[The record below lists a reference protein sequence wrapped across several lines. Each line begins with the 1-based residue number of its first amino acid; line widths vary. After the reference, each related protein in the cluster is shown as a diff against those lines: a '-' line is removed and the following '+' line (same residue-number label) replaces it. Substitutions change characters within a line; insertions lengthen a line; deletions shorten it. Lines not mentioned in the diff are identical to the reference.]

1 VAWQKALRI
10 VVALVGI
17 AVSLAVYFTMRERQV
32 APPPQPVERVDPA
45 ATIEISGSV
54 LKSFTE
60 TFKDFEVN
68 KARYSQYSDG
78 SFKLTPDGADR
89 LQIVIYRG
97 ETRTFR
103 IAAREARVSPDR
115 NHFELTGPLRMDDSD
130 GFWLETDTAT
140 VNRLDSI
147 VQIPGAA
154 TFGKGRMSGSGTAL
168 TYDEARQVLAISKQT
183 QVRTV
188 DESGKTV
195 MQLSSEA
202 AMLDRMQHLLTAD
215 AGVSVMRNDQV
226 IAADHATSRLGPNND
241 VVTFI
246 ELHGNS
252 QVTGGP
258 PIEAMSARDISL
270 DYTDDGKTLEAVKMA
285 GSAAAAMVG
294 QGGSSGRR
302 IAAETLDLGFAADG
316 KLTAA
321 IGRGNVRMT
330 LPAGA
335 DTPPRTITAQALDG
349 TGEAGKGLTSVR
361 FTTDVT
367 YVEEPLPAKGAAAD
381 KPSGTR
387 SAKAPKLEL
396 SMSDDAVNAAIFS
409 APPGG
414 GQVTFE
420 ETGLKACAPRAE
432 YRPEKGSLLLSGATK
447 AVKPMVAEEQTA
459 IEGQTINVG
468 LDTRR
473 MTASGGTTTW
483 MRAKGVT
490 RCRPSAQRSAKEQ
503 GANNVPRLLKADAPA
518 TITAP
523 ELEYESERGYAVFS
537 GGPDRGRSTLDQDD
551 TTITGDRIVIDQTKG
566 DLTVTGR
573 ASAQLL
579 LDGKRTNTQAHE
591 IRYVD
596 EKRSIAFDSDAKAGT
611 KEVLLRSGPESDLRA
626 GSIDATLA
634 AKDNMMERM
643 KARSN
648 VSIVEGAH
656 IVTGGTT
663 LDYTASTGEY
673 VVRSNGSAPV
683 VAITRNGSEC
693 RRNNGGL
700 IRFYKGKSK
709 TVEVEGGGFRNASLD
724 QSKAACTPTR

>member
-1 VAWQKALRI
+1 MAWQKPLRI

-17 AVSLAVYFTMRERQV
+17 AVALAVYLTMRERQA
-32 APPPQPVERVDPA
+32 APPPKPVARIDDK
-45 ATIEISGSV
+45 ATLEIFDSV
-54 LKSFTE
+54 LERFAGLDKEFSVKYDRF
-60 TFKDFEVN
+60 
-68 KARYSQYSDG
+68 ARNPDG
-78 SFKLTPDGADR
+78 SIGLFGNITIRIRKGENRTI
-89 LQIVIYRG
+89 QIK
-97 ETRTFR
+97 
-103 IAAREARVSPDR
+103 AREAKVSQGET
-115 NHFELTGPLRMDDSD
+115 HFELIGPVRLDDSD
-130 GFWLETDTAT
+130 GFWLETATAT
-140 VNRLDSI
+140 VNQPDSI
-147 VQIPGAA
+147 THIPGAA
-154 TFGKGRMSGSGTAL
+154 TFGKGRMSGSGIGINYEDT
-168 TYDEARQVLAISKQT
+168 RQVLLISKQT
-183 QVRTV
+183 QVKTV

-195 MQLSSEA
+195 MQLSSET
-202 AMLDRMQHLLTAD
+202 AMLDRMQHVLTAD
-215 AGVSVMRNDQV
+215 TGVQVMRNDQM

-294 QGGSSGRR
+294 QGGNSGRR

-316 KLTAA
+316 MLTAA

-330 LPAGA
+330 LPAGG
-335 DTPPRTITAQALDG
+335 DTPPRTVTAQALDG
-349 TGEAGKGLTSVR
+349 TGEAGKGLTSVT

-367 YVEEPLPAKGAAAD
+367 YVEESLPAKGTAAD

-420 ETGLKACAPRAE
+420 ETGLKACAPHAE
-432 YRPEKGSLLLSGATK
+432 YRPEKGSLVLSGATK

-459 IEGQTINVG
+459 IEGQTITVG
-468 LDTRR
+468 LDTRS

-483 MRAKGVT
+483 MRAKDVT

-503 GANNVPRLLKADAPA
+503 GANNVPRLLKADAPV
-518 TITAP
+518 TVTAP
-523 ELEYESERGYAVFS
+523 ELEYESARGYAVFS
-537 GGPDRGRSTLDQDD
+537 GGRTTLDQED
-551 TTITGDRIVIDQTKG
+551 TTISGDRIVIDQTKG
-566 DLTVTGR
+566 DLTVTGK
-573 ASAQLL
+573 ATAQLL

-591 IRYVD
+591 ISYVD
-596 EKRSIAFDSDAKAGT
+596 EKRSIVFVANAKAGT

-626 GSIDATLA
+626 GRVDTTLA
-634 AKDNMMERM
+634 AKDNTMEQM
-643 KARSN
+643 KARNN
-648 VSIVEGAH
+648 VRIVEGAH
-656 IVTGGTT
+656 TVTGGTT
-663 LDYTASTGEY
+663 LDYAADTGEY
-673 VVRSNGSAPV
+673 VVTSDGTVPV

-693 RRNNGGL
+693 TQNDGAS
-700 IRFYKGKSK
+700 ITFYKGKNR
-709 TVEVEGGGFRNASLD
+709 TVTVKGNGVRNASLD
-724 QSKAACTPTR
+724 HKSTAACTPPR